1 MSGAGQG
8 RPELW
13 APGYTAAEL
22 DDAQARFALRFPP
35 DLVALLR
42 ERRPLRGY
50 DWTGPEEPIRRKL
63 SWPLEGLL
71 FDVEYNALWRLDWG
85 ERPARAEE
93 RAEIVAALVARA
105 PPLIPILGHRYLPAE
120 PSEPGNPVLSVY
132 QSDIIYYGRDL
143 EDYFF
148 HEFGGGVGPVTGP
161 VRRIRFWSDI
171 IDDPTGGWS
180 RGASPTTG

>member
-1 MSGAGQG
+1 VSREGPE
-8 RPELW
+8 RPGLW
-13 APGYTAAEL
+13 AAGYTAAEL

-42 ERRPLRGY
+42 ERRPTAGY
-50 DWTGPEEPIRRKL
+50 DWTGPEEPICRRL

-71 FDVEYNALWRLDWG
+71 FDVENGLWRPGWG

-93 RAEIVAALVARA
+93 RAEVVTALVAAA

-120 PSEPGNPVLSVY
+120 PFEAGNPVLSVY

-143 EDYFF
+143 EDYFT
-148 HEFGGGVGPVTGP
+148 HEFGGGTGAVTGS
-161 VRRIRFWSDI
+161 VRRVRFWSDI
-171 IDDPTGGWS
+171 IDDP
-180 RGASPTTG
+180 PTPWPA